1 MRMKSPRVKKVAQN
15 SEDTLKMPV
24 ELRVTE
30 KSEMTLDGEMI
41 CPTFVLREQVTAFEA
56 AMAIVL
62 AGPEKKAVHKLRA
75 STRRVEAQLLL
86 LSLMGHG
93 EKTFGKPYR
102 KLLKEVRRACGR
114 ARDCDVELDLLDE
127 LVAGL
132 VAGESDELRAQVETL
147 RLTLIAKRE
156 RRANEL
162 TKDLQGH
169 ARKLP
174 ARLEALLKALKPA
187 EDERLEPARLEEL
200 TRQWYADNADPE
212 ANVGSEDSGEEAL
225 HEVRKRAKLAR
236 FLLESGGGRMS
247 KQAREFESVQDC
259 GGIWHDLLT
268 LTANAVKRLGKKAE
282 LTQLLEA
289 RESIALAV
297 FRAKLKAFG

>member
-187 EDERLEPARLEEL
+187 EDERLEPARLEER
-200 TRQWYADNADPE
+200 TQTTPT
-212 ANVGSEDSGEEAL
+212 
-225 HEVRKRAKLAR
+225 RKRMWVLKIPGKKLCMR
-236 FLLESGGGRMS
+236 CESGPNWRVFCLKVEAVGCRSRPGSLNPCR
-247 KQAREFESVQDC
+247 
-259 GGIWHDLLT
+259 
-268 LTANAVKRLGKKAE
+268 TAAAYG
-282 LTQLLEA
+282 TTC
-289 RESIALAV
+289 
-297 FRAKLKAFG
+297 